1 MERTPDISGVFEA
14 FKNTLWFKTTTWGR
28 IYVHSWVFNTF
39 NSITSSFCTLTAF
52 MCASRQFFGEPILC
66 DPGGVGDIDI
76 ARSSRM
82 IVDLRSQ
89 ISESRCLENLA
100 PAAGGNPVPATGEDC
115 GGTLSGEL
123 QSLPFK

>member
-28 IYVHSWVFNTF
+28 MYVHSWVFNTF

-66 DPGGVGDIDI
+66 DPGGVGDIEI
-76 ARSSRM
+76 ARSSNM

-89 ISESRCLENLA
+89 ISNFTSTALEDQEWILINETFNIQMVIL
-100 PAAGGNPVPATGEDC
+100 
-115 GGTLSGEL
+115 
-123 QSLPFK
+123 FY